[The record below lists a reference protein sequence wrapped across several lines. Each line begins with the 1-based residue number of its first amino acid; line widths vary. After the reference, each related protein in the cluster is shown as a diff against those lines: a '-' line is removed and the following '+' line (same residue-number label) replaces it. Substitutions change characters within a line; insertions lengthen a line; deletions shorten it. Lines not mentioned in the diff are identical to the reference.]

1 MHLPK
6 MLSSLGIIGAALAA
20 VIAATPA
27 QAQTVVTAQQSEE
40 IEEVL
45 VTARRRSETFRDV
58 PMTVNV
64 FTAETIES
72 AGIDSP
78 ADFIARV
85 PNMTLV

>member
-64 FTAETIES
+64 FTA
-72 AGIDSP
+72 
-78 ADFIARV
+78 
-85 PNMTLV
+85 